1 MTLEA
6 VSLSTL
12 QAAVVDDRLVGV
24 SMVSKSLFPVWAH
37 RVADAQVLGKEVVA
51 EHRCMEATKQTLH
64 VLLISKCVPAY
75 ELNDI

>member
-1 MTLEA
+1 
-6 VSLSTL
+6 
-12 QAAVVDDRLVGV
+12 
-24 SMVSKSLFPVWAH
+24 MVSKSLFPVWAH